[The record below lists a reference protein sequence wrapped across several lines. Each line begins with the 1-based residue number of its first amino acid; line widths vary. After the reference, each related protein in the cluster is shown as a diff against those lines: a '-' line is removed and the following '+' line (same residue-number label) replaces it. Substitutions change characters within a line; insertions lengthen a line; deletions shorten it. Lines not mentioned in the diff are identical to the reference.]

1 MDDYYGCADLDDA
14 VWLKQELSKE
24 VQLKGFEVHGLAAR
38 YSHLK
43 RERERMPNAMR
54 IKPNPKYI
62 ASALHLLGLDECK
75 AVTTPCVERGRGG
88 DDADDEENLNHTDQ
102 GIYRQVIGILNYFAH
117 ERPDIQYAVR
127 MLGQHLV
134 GAERKHLKQL
144 KRLCR
149 YLRGTSDYYLQ
160 LGRGQLRENIIR
172 VEGDADWAGDPES
185 RRSMTS
191 GT

>member
-1 MDDYYGCADLDDA
+1 MDDYYGCADFDDA
-14 VWLKQELSKE
+14 VWLKQKLSKE

-43 RERERMPNAMR
+43 RERERMPNAMK

-62 ASALHLLGLDECK
+62 ASALHLLGLEECK

-88 DDADDEENLNHTDQ
+88 DDDDDDENLNHTDQ

-134 GAERKHLKQL
+134 GAKRKHLKQL